1 MRKFAEEITKNHTLK
16 NMNKYLIILVVC
28 LVFGIVSQPVDRLIK
43 RKVPSKWMALGLRF
57 VAYWIILVALYEIA
71 ALLGF
76 SLWD

>member
-1 MRKFAEEITKNHTLK
+1 
-16 NMNKYLIILVVC
+16 MNKYLIILVVC
-28 LVFGIVSQPVDRLIK
+28 LVFGVVSQPVDRIIK
-43 RKVPSKWMALGLRF
+43 RKVTSRWLVIILRF